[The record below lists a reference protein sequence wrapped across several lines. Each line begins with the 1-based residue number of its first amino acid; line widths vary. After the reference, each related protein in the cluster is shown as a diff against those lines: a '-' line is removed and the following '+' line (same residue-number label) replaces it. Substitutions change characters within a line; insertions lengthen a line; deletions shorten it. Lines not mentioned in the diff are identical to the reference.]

1 MSQEITMDLCELTL
15 AVEEIVRKAG
25 VEVKRCY
32 EEGQFETFTKNDE
45 SPVTS
50 ADYAANEIITASLKE
65 LTPHIPIVSEESD
78 PKDIINRHSWS
89 TYWLIDP
96 LDGTQEFVAGSG
108 DFSVVVALVHDHT
121 PSIGVIYAP
130 IHDRCYMATLGQ
142 GAFRRDSDG
151 LTPIQI
157 SAGDESTIRVAVS
170 LRQDK
175 LLVKRRLSERF
186 NYDTIA
192 MGSATL
198 KACLVAQGDADIYM
212 RVGPTGE
219 WDTGAAHCILHEAG
233 GGIFDLAMNTLTY
246 NKRDTLANPNFVV
259 CGNLSLPWLEIIKNS

>member
-1 MSQEITMDLCELTL
+1 MSKDTVIDLCELTL
-15 AVEEIVRKAG
+15 AVEEIVREAG
-25 VEVKRCY
+25 IEVKRCY
-32 EEGQFETFTKNDE
+32 EEGQFKTFTKNDE

-50 ADYAANEIITASLKE
+50 ADYAANEIIIASLKK
-65 LTPHIPIVSEESD
+65 LTPDIPIVSEESD
-78 PKDIINRHSWS
+78 PKDIINRHNWP

-108 DFSVVVALVHDHT
+108 DFSVVVALINNHI

-142 GAFRRDSDG
+142 GAFRRDSNG
-151 LTPIQI
+151 LAPIHIKQ
-157 SAGDESTIRVAVS
+157 GDEAAIRVAIS

-175 LLVKRRLSERF
+175 LLVKRRLSDRF
-186 NYDTIA
+186 NYETIP

-212 RVGPTGE
+212 RIGPTGE

-233 GGIFDLAMNTLTY
+233 GGIFDLEMNALTY

-259 CGNLSLPWLEIIKNS
+259 CGDLSLPWLNIINNS